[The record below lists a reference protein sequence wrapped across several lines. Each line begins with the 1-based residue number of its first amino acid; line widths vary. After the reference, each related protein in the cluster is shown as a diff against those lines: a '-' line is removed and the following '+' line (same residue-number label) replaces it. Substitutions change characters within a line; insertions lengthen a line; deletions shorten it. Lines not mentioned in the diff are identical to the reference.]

1 MKKGT
6 TVYLGALAFV
16 GMFLLVG
23 CQVGGP
29 SDRYVAPASP
39 DSEKTLLDYAQNIAF
54 MRGHLHA
61 AIANIEEDGLLSD
74 INAHA
79 SHPMVEGYY
88 KVIDQTLEQRDPELA
103 SELESALINMPKET
117 ETAEFESALALL
129 DDGLETLVP
138 PEKLD
143 DKGFRIK
150 VMINILEKSAHEY
163 EEGIT
168 AKGKV
173 QRADE
178 YQDALGF
185 FRESEKL
192 FTQIEAEI
200 PAPEN
205 REIGELMG
213 KLGRIFRSV
222 ILTRDSAAPE
232 RVDKLVGD
240 IVSRLNELI
249 GD

>member
-6 TVYLGALAFV
+6 AVYLVALALV

-23 CQVGGP
+23 CQVGGRA
-29 SDRYVAPASP
+29 DRYVAPASP
-39 DSEKTLLDYAQNIAF
+39 VSEKTLLGYAQNIAF

-88 KVIDQTLEQRDPELA
+88 KVIAQTLKQRDPRLA
-103 SELESALINMPKET
+103 SELESTLINMPKQT
-117 ETAEFESALALL
+117 ETDEFESALALL
-129 DDGLETLVP
+129 DDSLETLMP

-143 DKGFRIK
+143 EIAFRIK

-168 AKGKV
+168 AEGKV
-173 QRADE
+173 DRADE

-192 FTQIEAEI
+192 FLHIEAML
-200 PAPEN
+200 PAQEN
-205 REIGELMG
+205 RDIEELMG
-213 KLGRIFRSV
+213 KLGKIFRSV
-222 ILTRDSAAPE
+222 ILTGDATAPE
-232 RVDKLVGD
+232 QVDGLVGD
-240 IVSRLNELI
+240 IVNQLTKLI
-249 GD
+249 GE